1 MNRSFNRCSGL
12 ALVIGL
18 CLAGNAFATN
28 GYFTHGN
35 GTKNKSMAG
44 AGIALPE
51 DAIDVTNNPAVATEV
66 GDQFIFGAAL
76 FSPIRKYRTTES
88 FANGACQQ
96 PMGPCA
102 ITIGPNDLKSDEN
115 YFVIPHLAWSK
126 QLDNGNAFALSFY
139 GRGGMNTTWKGG
151 TATFDPDGPAPGED
165 PTTFYGTYGAG
176 DAGVDYNQAFLD
188 ITWAKKV
195 NDRFSFGITG
205 VLVAHWFEATGV
217 ASFAPLTQTCARS
230 LNPQTGQCEM
240 PTNLSNNG
248 HDWAFGYGFKVG
260 IHYALSERVTFGA
273 MYQSNIWMDE
283 FDDYADLFAEQ
294 GDMDVPPDLKVGLT
308 WQATDTMA
316 WSFDIEHA
324 WYSEVD
330 SVGNSIALLF
340 ACPTALAGGMEL
352 ENCLGGN
359 NGGGFGWEDM
369 TTYKLGLRYTAGEDW
384 TWRLGYS
391 YGEQPIPVSEMSFNI
406 LAPGVMEH
414 HLTAGFTLERTK
426 GRQFNMAF
434 MYAPNVD
441 QTGPQNFDPSQTV
454 TFEMYQWEIEASYSW
469 RF

>member
-1 MNRSFNRCSGL
+1 MNRFLNTRSGL
-12 ALVIGL
+12 ALAIGL

-66 GDQFIFGAAL
+66 GDQFIVGAAL
-76 FSPIRKYRTTES
+76 FSPIRKYRTSES
-88 FANGACQQ
+88 AANGACQP

-115 YFVIPHLAWSK
+115 YFVIPHLSWSK

-151 TATFDPDGPAPGED
+151 TATFDPDGPSPELG
-165 PTTFYGTYGAG
+165 PMTFYGTYGAG

-188 ITWAKKV
+188 VTWAKKV
-195 NDRFSFGITG
+195 NDRFSFGLTG

-217 ASFAPLTQTCARS
+217 ASFAPLTETYARS
-230 LNPQTGQCEM
+230 FVETGQPTM

-248 HDWAFGYGFKVG
+248 HDWAFGYGLKVG
-260 IHYALSERVTFGA
+260 IHYALSESVTFGA
-273 MYQSNIWMDE
+273 MYQSKIWMDE
-283 FDDYADLFAEQ
+283 FDDYADLFAGQ
-294 GDMDVPPDLKVGLT
+294 GDMDVPADLKLGLT
-308 WQATDTMA
+308 WQASDTMA

-324 WYSEVD
+324 WYSDVD
-330 SVGNSIALLF
+330 SVGNPIANLF
-340 ACPTALAGGMEL
+340 RCPTALAGGTDL
-352 ENCLGGN
+352 TSCLGGD
-359 NGGGFGWEDM
+359 NGGGFGWDDM
-369 TTYKLGLRYTAGEDW
+369 TIFKLGLRYKAGEDW

-391 YGEQPIPVSEMSFNI
+391 YGEQPIPESEMSFNI

-414 HLTAGFTLERTK
+414 HITAGFTLERTK

-454 TFEMYQWEIEASYSW
+454 TFEMYQWEVEASYSW